1 MPGMCTFTPLIC
13 EVNAVGFPPG
23 RDSLSA
29 HTEREKK
36 ETKMSDHKKV
46 EDAEVTIQAPS
57 TSFELALAPKTWT
70 REETE
75 SRIIAAMVASAV
87 TAKGQKPKDWY
98 GSVLECRNIILG
110 EKKKMPTQDAGNIDI
125 RKTAWNVRERDGRDW
140 FWIDSYTLACEDF
153 AVHMLEAL
161 GDGPWPIYLPIV
173 FGGQITKVSK
183 GGDDLKDI
191 VTLA

>member
-1 MPGMCTFTPLIC
+1 
-13 EVNAVGFPPG
+13 
-23 RDSLSA
+23 
-29 HTEREKK
+29 
-36 ETKMSDHKKV
+36 MSKNKKV
-46 EDAEVTIQAPS
+46 AVPTDAEVVFSIENAEVGLQTPP
-57 TSFELALAPKTWT
+57 TSFELALSSKTWS

-75 SRIIAAMVASAV
+75 SRIIAAMQASAI
-87 TAKGQKPKDWY
+87 TAKGHKPKEFY
-98 GSVLECRNIILG
+98 GIVLECRNIILG

-125 RKTAWNVRERDGRDW
+125 RKTAWNVREKGGSDW

-183 GGDDLKDI
+183 GEDDLKDI